1 MLMTAWRL
9 RQRMRQLLI
18 IKIIIYY
25 LYIVDRIKPLTII
38 IIIIN
43 LHPETHI
50 QHNISVELRIKTPI
64 VWVQPLWV
72 SEQSCYWSGGVQIK
86 LKLSGK

>member
-38 IIIIN
+38 IN

-50 QHNISVELRIKTPI
+50 QHNLSVELRRKTPI
-64 VWVQPLWV
+64 FWVQPLWV